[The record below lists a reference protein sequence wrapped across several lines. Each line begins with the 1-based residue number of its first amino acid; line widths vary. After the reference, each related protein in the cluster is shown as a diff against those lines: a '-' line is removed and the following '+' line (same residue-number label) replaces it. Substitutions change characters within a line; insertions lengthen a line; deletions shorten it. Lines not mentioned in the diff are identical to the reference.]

1 VRWRRIPV
9 PLTAWLLAFGRSD
22 YIDSTYLISVLG
34 FVFLGAY
41 WLAEYCRRFNLTP
54 SCGVAF
60 AIVPAVL
67 VSIDRFTVDVAL
79 AALCIGF
86 AVETRW
92 RLFLVLMLAPL
103 SRETGM
109 VLPAAFAVHSI
120 CQKNWKGLGMAAG
133 ALVPYAV
140 WLVYLGKRTTPDF
153 SVITSLVPFQGLIER
168 TIHPIQNALT
178 TSWLKKEAAMDYV
191 AVIGIW
197 GAVALAGYLLW
208 QRRSDVCA
216 IAAILFTSIFVAFVS
231 QPQIWS
237 GSYSFARTMS
247 PLLIFLGLIAIADR
261 SWIFLVPLAMT
272 LPRVL
277 YQLMP
282 QWRGIYERAL

>member
-1 VRWRRIPV
+1 
-9 PLTAWLLAFGRSD
+9 
-22 YIDSTYLISVLG
+22 
-34 FVFLGAY
+34 
-41 WLAEYCRRFNLTP
+41 
-54 SCGVAF
+54 
-60 AIVPAVL
+60 
-67 VSIDRFTVDVAL
+67 
-79 AALCIGF
+79 
-86 AVETRW
+86 
-92 RLFLVLMLAPL
+92 
-103 SRETGM
+103 
-109 VLPAAFAVHSI
+109 
-120 CQKNWKGLGMAAG
+120 
-133 ALVPYAV
+133 
-140 WLVYLGKRTTPDF
+140 
-153 SVITSLVPFQGLIER
+153 VPFQGLIER